1 MAIKCPQCGAEYDVT
16 LFTFGRS
23 IHCDCG
29 AWVDLAVGHQ
39 QTSEDV
45 EQVSQ
50 QESASDTLFQ
60 FKITLMESEPPI
72 WRRIQVKDC
81 TLDKLHEHIQTA
93 MGWTNSHLH
102 EFEING
108 QRHGNPELLDD
119 GFEGFE
125 CVDSTTTM
133 ISDIVPKGNKG
144 FDFKYEYDFGDGWE
158 HEVVFEGHL
167 PVDKGKK
174 YPLCLEGEEACPP
187 EDVGGVGGYA
197 EMLEALAD
205 PKHESHEEYTQWA
218 GTFRSEAFDAEEAT
232 KAMRRGLPDWRRSE

>member
-1 MAIKCPQCGAEYDVT
+1 M
-16 LFTFGRS
+16 
-23 IHCDCG
+23 
-29 AWVDLAVGHQ
+29 
-39 QTSEDV
+39 
-45 EQVSQ
+45 
-50 QESASDTLFQ
+50 LFQ

-133 ISDIVPKGNKG
+133 ISDIVPKGSK
-144 FDFKYEYDFGDGWE
+144 
-158 HEVVFEGHL
+158 
-167 PVDKGKK
+167 
-174 YPLCLEGEEACPP
+174 
-187 EDVGGVGGYA
+187 
-197 EMLEALAD
+197 
-205 PKHESHEEYTQWA
+205 
-218 GTFRSEAFDAEEAT
+218 RI
-232 KAMRRGLPDWRRSE
+232 